1 MKLNLRAL
9 KASSLVTILMLI
21 VYIIIYINIKE
32 CKFLLDICM
41 GIFGSS
47 VVTVYISLINYMTY
61 KREILIDYAK
71 TFSELIT
78 ELSTINVN
86 KENSYHVYSM
96 MQNKLRGLEKLYS
109 DYKPICDIHG
119 IKKLLAYIFEY
130 YVSMFLEIEMAL
142 QVGEALDGANAVL
155 EYNNEKSD
163 RLLHIHTTLVSI
175 INKGPKGKFNEDLS
189 SINTAFKN
197 DIFKNESNVVENTI
211 KTILERY
218 NKNIYDIKID
228 DLNKGIIDYLCLSKY
243 IIISDGNVLVQSKML
258 RYFDLKDLKA
268 FNSTEKTIVKEC
280 DLSTCILFD
289 K

>member
-197 DIFKNESNVVENTI
+197 DIFKNESNEVENTI

>member
-197 DIFKNESNVVENTI
+197 DIFKKESNEVENTI

>member
-1 MKLNLRAL
+1 
-9 KASSLVTILMLI
+9 
-21 VYIIIYINIKE
+21 
-32 CKFLLDICM
+32 
-41 GIFGSS
+41 
-47 VVTVYISLINYMTY
+47 MTY

-197 DIFKNESNVVENTI
+197 DIFKNESNEVENTI